1 MGTQNCCGLPFNIFL
16 SFNMKSRFWSVLFWM
31 VIAAAFI
38 GPGTVTTASA
48 AGAGY
53 GYSLLWAL
61 LFSTLA
67 CLVLQETAARITIAS
82 GLSLGKAVKQRFKS
96 NSNAWFLA
104 ISIFLG
110 CAAYEAGNILGAI
123 SGLALVVTGIDPAW
137 FTVTIVFA
145 AGLVLWL
152 GKTNTVANIM
162 GLVVAVMGFAFL
174 IAGLSTPL
182 DGSALIKGLFVPSFP
197 EGSILIT
204 LGLVGTTIVPYNLF
218 LGSGLAQGQDIKS
231 MRFGLVVAVLLG
243 GLISMGI
250 LLAGTS
256 LNGTFSFQALAEAL
270 AENNGDWMVTVFA
283 IGLFAAGFT
292 SSITAPLAAAI
303 TLKSVGNEAK
313 DWSETGIRYRLGWGI
328 VLLTGLV
335 FGVTGVK
342 PVPVI
347 ILAQAA
353 NGLILPVVAVFLWV
367 IANNSGFMKQHTN
380 SRLIDLFMAI
390 TVWVSSML
398 GFINVFKAGHSLF
411 GGTFAF
417 TGNTQLAI
425 LLLATIALFLAGFMV
440 YKEQQNNPG

>member
-1 MGTQNCCGLPFNIFL
+1 
-16 SFNMKSRFWSVLFWM
+16 M

-67 CLVLQETAARITIAS
+67 CVVLQESAARITIAS
-82 GLSLGKAVKQRFKS
+82 GTSLGLAVKNRFKS
-96 NSNAWFLA
+96 KGIAWFLA

-123 SGLALVVTGIDPAW
+123 SGMALVVTGIKPAW
-137 FTVTIVFA
+137 FTVVIVLI
-145 AGLVLWL
+145 AGAVLWL
-152 GKTNTVANIM
+152 GKTKTVANIM
-162 GLVVAVMGFAFL
+162 GLVVAIMGFAFL
-174 IAGLSTPL
+174 LAGLSTPIH
-182 DGSALIKGLFVPSFP
+182 GGALLKGLVVPSFP

-218 LGSGLAQGQDIKS
+218 LGSGLAHGQDIKS
-231 MRFGLVVAVLLG
+231 MRFGLLVAVLLG

-256 LNGTFSFQALAEAL
+256 LDGAFSFPALEESLSQAHGPWLA
-270 AENNGDWMVTVFA
+270 VVFA

-303 TLKSVGNEAK
+303 TLKSVGNPSK
-313 DWSETGIRYRLGWGI
+313 NWSETGLRYRLGWGI
-328 VLLTGLV
+328 VLLTGLI
-335 FGVTGVK
+335 FGVTEVK
-342 PVPVI
+342 PIPVI

-353 NGLILPVVAVFLWV
+353 NGLILPVVGIFLWV
-367 IANNSGFMKQHTN
+367 ICSNALIMGNHRNSKV
-380 SRLIDLFMAI
+380 IDFFMAI
-390 TVWVSSML
+390 TVWVSSTL
-398 GFINVFKAGHSLF
+398 GFINVFKAGNSVL
-411 GGTFAF
+411 GSTFAF
-417 TGNTQLAI
+417 VGTARIAI
-425 LLLATIALFLAGFMV
+425 LLLATATLLLSVWLVM
-440 YKEQQNNPG
+440 KERKIMG